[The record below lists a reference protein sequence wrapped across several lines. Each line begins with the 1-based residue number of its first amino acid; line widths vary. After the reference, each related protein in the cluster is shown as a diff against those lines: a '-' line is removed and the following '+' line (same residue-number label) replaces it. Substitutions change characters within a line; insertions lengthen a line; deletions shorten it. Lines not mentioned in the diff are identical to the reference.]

1 MLFYQIYNELKKLKE
16 NNTELEELLISV
28 MKTAMK
34 TKKREEALYL
44 RVNELENKIKD
55 LTTDKEKTK
64 DEIEEMNNELT
75 YKNNEMVC
83 VINTIIGEVNYIIA
97 ILNNKHQEN

>member
-1 MLFYQIYNELKKLKE
+1 MLFYQIYNELKNLKE
-16 NNTELEELLISV
+16 NNADLEELLIDT
-28 MKTAMK
+28 MKMTMK

-44 RVNELENKIKD
+44 RVNELEDEIKH
-55 LTTDKEKTK
+55 LTTSKEKTER
-64 DEIEEMNNELT
+64 EIQETNNELT

-83 VINTIIGEVNYIIA
+83 VINTIIAELNYVIA

>member
-1 MLFYQIYNELKKLKE
+1 MFFYQIYNEIKKLKE
-16 NNTELEELLISV
+16 NNTELKELLLDV

-34 TKKREEALYL
+34 TQKREEALYL

-64 DEIEEMNNELT
+64 DEIKEMNNELT
-75 YKNNEMVC
+75 YKNNEIVC
-83 VINTIIGEVNYIIA
+83 VINTLIGEVNYIIT